1 MKITLSEHATIPE
14 RAHKYDAGLDICST
28 EDAEIPPYSFITVN
42 TGVSVE
48 LPIGT
53 VGLLTSKSG
62 LMAKQGITTRGTIDC
77 GYTGEIKVTLFNHS
91 GKWRYIEKGQKVSQ
105 LVVLPVL
112 LPTVEIVDKLDE
124 TERGCNG
131 FGSTGK

>member
-1 MKITLSEHATIPE
+1 MKITLSDDAIIPK
-14 RAHKYDAGLDICST
+14 RAHKYDAGLDLCSA
-28 EDAEIPPYSFITVN
+28 EAAEIPPYSFITVN

-62 LMAKQGITTRGTIDC
+62 LMAKHGITTRGTIDC
-77 GYTGEIKVTLFNHS
+77 GYTGEIRVTLFNHS
-91 GKWRYIEKGQKVSQ
+91 GKWQYIEKGQKVSQ
-105 LVVLPVL
+105 LVVLPIR
-112 LPTVEIVDKLDE
+112 LPTVEVVDKLDE

>member
-1 MKITLSEHATIPE
+1 MKITLSEHSTIPE
-14 RAHKYDAGLDICST
+14 RAHKHDAGLDLCST
-28 EDAEIPPYSFITVN
+28 ENAEIPPYSFITVN

-77 GYTGEIKVTLFNHS
+77 GYTGEIRVTLFNHS

-105 LVVLPVL
+105 LVVLPIF